1 MHHSNAFPRRPSRKR
16 VTSDYARQVAKGE
29 ERKKW
34 YTQNKSSNLIMND
47 NISFSHSFRRCVLAL
62 RAYGLQINKTITRVY
77 GPS

>member
-1 MHHSNAFPRRPSRKR
+1 MLSPRRPSRKR
-16 VTSDYARQVAKGE
+16 VTSDYAGQVAKGE

-62 RAYGLQINKTITRVY
+62 RAYGLQINKTIARVY